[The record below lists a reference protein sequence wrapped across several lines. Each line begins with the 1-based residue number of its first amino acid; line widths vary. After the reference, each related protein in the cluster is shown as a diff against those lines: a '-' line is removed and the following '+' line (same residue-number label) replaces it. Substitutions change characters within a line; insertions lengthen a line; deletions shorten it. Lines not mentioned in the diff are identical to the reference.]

1 MAKIQIFR
9 IRLRLRFRINT
20 HNKRDPFERWVFG
33 STLGVALNTKSERMA
48 GEKRLIRTRN
58 IGFMAHID
66 AGKTTVTERVLF
78 YTKKI
83 HRMGEVHDG
92 TAVMDWMPQ
101 EQERGITIT
110 SAVTTVEWKGR
121 TTHIIDTPGH
131 VDFTIEVER
140 SLRVLDGV
148 IAIFSAVEGVEP
160 QSETV
165 WHQADKYGV
174 PKLAFI
180 NKMDRVG
187 ADFFATVRMMIG
199 RLGTNP
205 LVVQVP
211 MGREDQFIGVIDLI
225 RMKGIVWDEHSLG
238 VEYKEISIPPELGDE
253 VTLHRSKLIESLAEL
268 DDHLTEKYLNGEEIS
283 ESEMKGVL
291 RKATISL
298 KAVPVLCGAA
308 LRNQGIQPLIDAI
321 VDYLP
326 SPLDVPPVEGTNPI
340 TGEKVIRM
348 AKDEELFTALAFKI
362 MMDEGRKLVYIRIY
376 SGVLKVGTEV
386 YNPRLKK
393 GEKISRIFQMHAH
406 QRNRVE
412 EAKTGEI
419 VAVMGLKETT
429 TGDTLCDRGH
439 PILLEPID
447 FYRPV
452 MSVAVEPKTNQDQE
466 RLTESLEKLS
476 EEDPT
481 FHVRFDED
489 TGQTIISGMGE
500 LHLDVLVNR
509 LLAEYHVG
517 VNVGRPQVMY
527 RETVEKEV
535 EASARFMKEM
545 EEVKHFAEVFL
556 RISPNGRGKGIEFH
570 SEIQERALP
579 PGGLLSVEEGV
590 REASTGGVI
599 MGYPLTDLRV
609 TLIKANVDP
618 DHPSL
623 LALKIATSNALR
635 EGCRKAQPVLLEP
648 MMEVN
653 IIVPEEFMGEVVGD
667 LKARKSSVE
676 AITPKGKVTL
686 IKAIS
691 PLTRMFGYSTDLR
704 SLTQG
709 RGTFTMQFSR
719 YDKAIS

>member
-1 MAKIQIFR
+1 
-9 IRLRLRFRINT
+9 
-20 HNKRDPFERWVFG
+20 
-33 STLGVALNTKSERMA
+33 MA
-48 GEKRLIRTRN
+48 GEKRLARTRN

-83 HRMGEVHDG
+83 HRMGEVDDG
-92 TAVMDWMPQ
+92 TAVMDWMVQ

-110 SAVTTVEWKGR
+110 SAVTTAEWKGKII
-121 TTHIIDTPGH
+121 HIIDTPGH

-140 SLRVLDGV
+140 SLRVLDGA

-165 WHQADKYGV
+165 WHQADKYRV

-180 NKMDRVG
+180 NKMDRLG
-187 ADFFATVRMMIG
+187 ANFFETVNMMVN
-199 RLGTNP
+199 RLGAHP
-205 LVVQVP
+205 LVIQIP
-211 MGREDQFIGVIDLI
+211 IGMEDRFIGVVDLI
-225 RMKGIVWDEHSLG
+225 RLKGIVWDEYSLG
-238 VEYKEISIPPELGDE
+238 IDFRETDIPKHMEEE
-253 VTLHRSKLIESLAEL
+253 VALHRSRLIESLAEL

-283 ESEMKGVL
+283 EKEMKEVL
-291 RKATISL
+291 RKATVSM

-326 SPLDVPPVEGTNPI
+326 SPLDVPPAEGTHPV
-340 TGEKVIRM
+340 TGES
-348 AKDEELFTALAFKI
+348 EERTPKEEAAFSALAFKVL
-362 MMDEGRKLVYIRIY
+362 MDEGRKLVYIRIY
-376 SGVLKVGTEV
+376 SGTLNVGGEV

-393 GEKISRIFQMHAH
+393 NEKISRIFQMHAN
-406 QRNRVE
+406 QRTRVE

-447 FYRPV
+447 FYKPV
-452 MSVAVEPKTNQDQE
+452 MSVAVEPKTGRDQE
-466 RLTESLEKLS
+466 KLAQSLEKLS
-476 EEDPT
+476 DEDPT
-481 FHVRFDED
+481 FQVKLDED

-509 LLAEYHVG
+509 LLTEYHLE
-517 VNVGRPQVMY
+517 VNVGRPQVVY
-527 RETVEKEV
+527 RETVEKEA
-535 EASARFMKEM
+535 EASFKFDREM
-545 EEVKHFAEVFL
+545 EEAKLFGEIFL
-556 RISPNGRGKGIEFH
+556 KVSPNGRGRGIEFH
-570 SEIQERALP
+570 SEVSESALP
-579 PGGLLSVEEGV
+579 AECLVAIEEGV
-590 REASTGGVI
+590 REGSTVGVI

-609 TLIKANVDP
+609 TLLKANADP
-618 DHPSL
+618 NHPSA
-623 LALKIATSNALR
+623 LALKIASSNALR
-635 EGCRKAQPVLLEP
+635 EACRRAQPVLMEP

-667 LKARKSSVE
+667 LKARRSSVE
-676 AITPKGKVTL
+676 AISPKGKITL
-686 IKAIS
+686 IKALS

-709 RGTFTMQFSR
+709 RGTFSMQFSR
-719 YDKAIS
+719 YDKMIG

>member
-1 MAKIQIFR
+1 
-9 IRLRLRFRINT
+9 
-20 HNKRDPFERWVFG
+20 
-33 STLGVALNTKSERMA
+33 MA

-110 SAVTTVEWKGR
+110 SAVTAVEWKG
-121 TTHIIDTPGH
+121 TMIHIIDTPGH

-180 NKMDRVG
+180 NKMDRIG
-187 ADFFATVRMMIG
+187 ADFHGAVKMMVD
-199 RLGTNP
+199 RLSANP
-205 LVVQVP
+205 LILQIP
-211 MGREDQFIGVIDLI
+211 IGMEDRFIGVIDLI
-225 RMKGIVWDEHSLG
+225 KMRAIVWDELSLG
-238 VEYKEISIPPELGDE
+238 IDYREVAIPNEYLEGANLYRSRLLESI
-253 VTLHRSKLIESLAEL
+253 AEL
-268 DDHLTEKYLNGEEIS
+268 DDPLMEKYINGEEIS
-283 ESEMKGVL
+283 ESEMKQVV
-291 RKATISL
+291 RRATIGM
-298 KAVPVLCGAA
+298 KAVPVFCGAA

-321 VDYLP
+321 VAYLP
-326 SPLDVPPVEGTNPI
+326 SPLDVPPIKGTNPV
-340 TGEKVIRM
+340 TGKLEEPKTD
-348 AKDEELFTALAFKI
+348 DESSLAALAFKVQ
-362 MMDEGRKLVYIRIY
+362 MDEGRKLVYVRIY
-376 SGVLKVGTEV
+376 AGVLRVGMEV
-386 YNPRLKK
+386 YNPRLKR

-406 QRNRVE
+406 QRNRIE

-429 TGDTLCDRGH
+429 TGDTLCDRSR

-447 FYRPV
+447 FYKPV
-452 MSVAVEPKTNQDQE
+452 MSVAVEPRTNQDQE
-466 RLTESLEKLS
+466 KLTESLEKLS

-489 TGQTIISGMGE
+489 TGQTVISGMGE
-500 LHLDVLVNR
+500 LHLDVLVSR
-509 LLAEYHVG
+509 LRTEYHLE
-517 VNVGRPQVMY
+517 VNVGRPQVVY
-527 RETVEKEV
+527 RETVEKEA
-535 EASARFMKEM
+535 EASAKFMKEM
-545 EEVKHFAEVFL
+545 DEIRHYAEVFL
-556 RISPNGRGKGIEFH
+556 RLSPNGRGKGIKFH
-570 SEIQERALP
+570 SEAQDGTLSAE
-579 PGGLLSVEEGV
+579 GLLSVEEGV
-590 REASTGGVI
+590 REASTVGVI

-609 TLIKANVDP
+609 TLLKALTDP
-618 DHPSL
+618 NQPSL
-623 LALKIATSNALR
+623 LALKIASANALR
-635 EGCRKAQPVLLEP
+635 EGCRKAQPILMEP

-676 AITPKGKVTL
+676 AITPKGRVTL
-686 IKAIS
+686 IRAIA
-691 PLTRMFGYSTDLR
+691 PLTRMFGYSTELR

-709 RGTFTMQFSR
+709 RGTFAMQFSR
-719 YDKAIS
+719 YDKAVS

>member
-1 MAKIQIFR
+1 
-9 IRLRLRFRINT
+9 
-20 HNKRDPFERWVFG
+20 
-33 STLGVALNTKSERMA
+33 MA
-48 GEKRLIRTRN
+48 GEKRLIRTRD

-83 HRMGEVHDG
+83 HRMGEVHEG
-92 TAVMDWMPQ
+92 TAVMDWMQQ

-110 SAVTTVEWKGR
+110 SAVTTAEWKGSII
-121 TTHIIDTPGH
+121 HIIDTPGH

-148 IAIFSAVEGVEP
+148 IAIFSGVEGVEP

-174 PKLAFI
+174 PKLAFV
-180 NKMDRVG
+180 NKMDRIG
-187 ADFFATVRMMIG
+187 ADFFGTVKMMVE
-199 RLGTNP
+199 RLGAHP
-205 LVVQVP
+205 LILQIP
-211 MGREDQFIGVIDLI
+211 MDVEDRFIGVVDLI
-225 RMKGIVWDEHSLG
+225 RLKGIVWDEHSLG
-238 VEYKEISIPPELGDE
+238 AEFKEVSIPKKLQEEAL
-253 VTLHRSKLIESLAEL
+253 LHRSKLIESVAEL
-268 DDHLTEKYLNGEEIS
+268 DDRLMEKYLNGEEIS
-283 ESEMKGVL
+283 ESEMKSTL
-291 RKATISL
+291 RKATISMS
-298 KAVPVLCGAA
+298 AVPVLCGAA

-326 SPLDVPPVEGTNPI
+326 SPLDVPPVEGTNPV
-340 TGEKVIRM
+340 TGETVRRV
-348 AKDEELFTALAFKI
+348 AKDEEHFTALAFKVLI
-362 MMDEGRKLVYIRIY
+362 DEGRKMVYIRIY
-376 SGVLKVGTEV
+376 SGVLKVGMEV

-406 QRNRVE
+406 QRTRVE

-429 TGDTLCDRGH
+429 TGDTLCDRAH

-447 FYRPV
+447 FYKPV
-452 MSVAVEPKTNQDQE
+452 MSVAVEPKTNRDQE
-466 RLTESLEKLS
+466 KLVESLEKLS

-481 FHVRFDED
+481 FHVKLDED

-509 LLAEYHVG
+509 LSTEYNLS
-517 VNVGRPQVMY
+517 VNVGRPQVVY

-535 EASARFMKEM
+535 EASAKFLKEM
-545 EEVKHFAEVFL
+545 EDVRHFAEVFL
-556 RISPNGRGKGIEFH
+556 RLSPNGRGKGIEFQ
-570 SEIQERALP
+570 SEIPQGTLSQETF
-579 PGGLLSVEEGV
+579 LSVEEGI
-590 REASTGGVI
+590 REGSNGGVI

-609 TLIKANVDP
+609 TLLKANIDP
-618 DHPSL
+618 DRPSP
-623 LALKIATSNALR
+623 LALKIASSNALR
-635 EGCRKAQPVLLEP
+635 EGCRKAQPILLEP

-667 LKARKSSVE
+667 LKARKGLVE
-676 AITPKGKVTL
+676 AITTKGKVAL
-686 IKAIS
+686 IKAIT

-709 RGTFTMQFSR
+709 RGTFSMQFAR
-719 YDKAIS
+719 YDKAVS

>member
-1 MAKIQIFR
+1 
-9 IRLRLRFRINT
+9 
-20 HNKRDPFERWVFG
+20 
-33 STLGVALNTKSERMA
+33 MA

-92 TAVMDWMPQ
+92 TTVMDWMQQ

-110 SAVTTVEWKGR
+110 SAVTTAEWKGS
-121 TTHIIDTPGH
+121 TIHIIDTPGH

-174 PKLAFI
+174 PKLAFV
-180 NKMDRVG
+180 NKMDRIG
-187 ADFFATVRMMIG
+187 ADFFGTVKMIVE
-199 RLGTNP
+199 RLGANP
-205 LVVQVP
+205 LIIQIPIGV
-211 MGREDQFIGVIDLI
+211 EDQFIGAIDLI
-225 RMKGIVWDEHSLG
+225 RLKGIVWDEHSLG
-238 VEYKEISIPPELGDE
+238 VDFKEISIPKELKE
-253 VTLHRSKLIESLAEL
+253 EALHYRSKLIESVAEL
-268 DDHLTEKYLNGEEIS
+268 DDRLMEKYINGEKIS
-283 ESEMKGVL
+283 EVEMKAAL
-291 RKATISL
+291 RKGTISM

-326 SPLDVPPVEGTNPI
+326 SPLDVPPVEGTNPV
-340 TGEKVIRM
+340 TGEGARRR
-348 AKDEELFTALAFKI
+348 AEDEEPFAALAFKV
-362 MMDEGRKLVYIRIY
+362 MMDQGRKLVYIRIY
-376 SGVLKVGTEV
+376 SGVLKVGREV

-393 GEKISRIFQMHAH
+393 GEKISRIFQMHAN
-406 QRNRVE
+406 QRTRVE

-419 VAVMGLKETT
+419 VAVMGLKDTT
-429 TGDTLCDRGH
+429 TGDTLCDPLH
-439 PILLEPID
+439 PIILEPID
-447 FYRPV
+447 FYKPV
-452 MSVAVEPKTNQDQE
+452 MSVAVEPRTNRDQE
-466 RLTESLEKLS
+466 KLTESLEKLS

-481 FHVRFDED
+481 FLVKFDED

-509 LLAEYHVG
+509 LLSEYHLE
-517 VNVGRPQVMY
+517 VNVGRPQVVY
-527 RETVEKEV
+527 RETVEKEA
-535 EASARFMKEM
+535 EASAKFLKEM

-556 RISPNGRGKGIEFH
+556 RISPNGRGKGIEFY
-570 SEIQERALP
+570 SEAPKGTLP
-579 PGGLLSVEEGV
+579 PEGLLSIEEGI
-590 REASTGGVI
+590 REASTVGVV

-609 TLIKANVDP
+609 TLLKANVDP
-618 DHPSL
+618 HHPSL
-623 LALKIATSNALR
+623 LALKVASSNALR

-648 MMEVN
+648 MMEVD
-653 IIVPEEFMGEVVGD
+653 IITPEEFMGEVVGD

-686 IKAIS
+686 IRAIS

-709 RGTFTMQFSR
+709 RGTFTMQFSH
-719 YDKAIS
+719 YDKVIS

>member
-1 MAKIQIFR
+1 M
-9 IRLRLRFRINT
+9 T
-20 HNKRDPFERWVFG
+20 
-33 STLGVALNTKSERMA
+33 
-48 GEKRLIRTRN
+48 GEKRLVRIRN

-110 SAVTTVEWKGR
+110 SAVTTVEWKGH
-121 TTHIIDTPGH
+121 TIHIIDTPGH

-174 PKLAFI
+174 PKMAFI
-180 NKMDRVG
+180 NKMDRIG
-187 ADFFATVRMMIG
+187 ADFHGTVKMMVD
-199 RLGTNP
+199 RLSANP
-205 LVVQVP
+205 LLLQIP
-211 MGREDQFIGVIDLI
+211 MGMEDRFIGAIDLI
-225 RMKGIVWDEHSLG
+225 KMKGIVWDEHSLG
-238 VEYKEISIPPELGDE
+238 VDFKEVSIPKEYTE
-253 VTLHRSKLIESLAEL
+253 EAFFYRSKLLESVAEL

-283 ESEMKGVL
+283 ASEMKEVI
-291 RKATISL
+291 RKATIGMRV
-298 KAVPVLCGAA
+298 VPILCGAA
-308 LRNQGIQPLIDAI
+308 LRNQGIQPLMDAVID
-321 VDYLP
+321 YFP
-326 SPLDVPPVEGTNPI
+326 SPLDVPPIKGTNPI
-340 TGEKVIRM
+340 TGKVEERRPN
-348 AKDEELFTALAFKI
+348 DEAPLTALAFKVQ
-362 MMDEGRKLVYIRIY
+362 MDEGRKLVYVRIY
-376 SGVLKVGTEV
+376 AGVLRVGIEA
-386 YNPRLKK
+386 YNPRIKK

-406 QRNRVE
+406 QRSRAE

-429 TGDTLCDRGH
+429 TGDTLCDRAH

-447 FYRPV
+447 FYKPV
-452 MSVAVEPKTNQDQE
+452 MSVAVEPKTNRDQE
-466 RLTESLEKLS
+466 KLTECLEKLS

-481 FHVRFDED
+481 FQVKFDED

-500 LHLDVLVNR
+500 LHLDVLVSR
-509 LLAEYHVG
+509 LLTEYHLE
-517 VNVGRPQVMY
+517 VNVGRPQVVY
-527 RETVEKEV
+527 RETVEREA
-535 EASARFMKEM
+535 EASAKFMKEIDEM
-545 EEVKHFAEVFL
+545 KHYAEVFL
-556 RISPNGRGKGIEFH
+556 RVSPNGRGKGIDFH
-570 SEIQERALP
+570 PEIPEGTLP
-579 PGGLLSVEEGV
+579 PEGLLSVEEGV
-590 REASTGGVI
+590 REASTVGVI

-609 TLIKANVDP
+609 TLLKAHTDP
-618 DHPSL
+618 EHPSL
-623 LALKIATSNALR
+623 LALKIASANAVR
-635 EGCRKAQPVLLEP
+635 ESCRKAQPILMEP

-676 AITPKGKVTL
+676 AITPKGRVTL
-686 IKAIS
+686 IRAIA
-691 PLTRMFGYSTDLR
+691 PLTRMFGYSTEVR

-719 YDKAIS
+719 YDKAVGQ

>member
-1 MAKIQIFR
+1 M
-9 IRLRLRFRINT
+9 
-20 HNKRDPFERWVFG
+20 V
-33 STLGVALNTKSERMA
+33 

-78 YTKKI
+78 YTRKI
-83 HRMGEVHDG
+83 HRMGEVDEG

-110 SAVTTVEWKGR
+110 SAVTTAQWKGY
-121 TTHIIDTPGH
+121 TIHIIDTPGH

-140 SLRVLDGV
+140 SLRVLDGA

-174 PKLAFI
+174 PKIAFV
-180 NKMDRVG
+180 NKMDRIG
-187 ADFFATVRMMIG
+187 ADYFGAAQMMVE
-199 RLGTNP
+199 RLGANP
-205 LVVQVP
+205 ILVQVP
-211 MGREDQFIGVIDLI
+211 IGAEDRFIGVIDLL

-238 VEYKEISIPPELGDE
+238 TDFREISIPEGQRE
-253 VTLHRSKLIESLAEL
+253 EAEQYRTRLIEALAEL
-268 DDHLTEKYLNGEEIS
+268 DDGIMEKYINGEMIL
-283 ESEMKGVL
+283 ESELKGAL
-291 RKATISL
+291 RKATL
-298 KAVPVLCGAA
+298 AMKAVPVLCGAA

-326 SPLDVPPVEGTNPI
+326 SPLDVPLVEGTRPD
-340 TGEKVIRM
+340 TGEVEKRLPG
-348 AKDEELFTALAFKI
+348 DEQPLTALAFKI
-362 MMDEGRKLVYIRIY
+362 MMDQGRKLVYIRIY
-376 SGVLKVGTEV
+376 SGTLQVGMEV
-386 YNPRLKK
+386 YNPRLQRK
-393 GEKISRIFQMHAH
+393 EKISRIFQMHAN
-406 QRNRVE
+406 QRDRVE

-429 TGDTLCDRGH
+429 TGDTLCDPAH

-447 FYRPV
+447 FYKPV
-452 MSVAVEPKTNQDQE
+452 MSVAVEPKTNQDQDK
-466 RLTESLEKLS
+466 LSDSLEKLS

-481 FHVRFDED
+481 FQVRYDED

-509 LLAEYHVG
+509 LRTEYHLE
-517 VNVGRPQVMY
+517 VNVGRPQVVY

-535 EASARFMKEM
+535 ESSARFLKEM
-545 EEVKHFAEVFL
+545 DETKHFAEVSL
-556 RISPNGRGKGIEFH
+556 RIAPNGRGRGIEFATELEPEVL
-570 SEIQERALP
+570 SPEALA
-579 PGGLLSVEEGV
+579 SVEQGIREGSQV
-590 REASTGGVI
+590 GVI

-609 TLIKANVDP
+609 TLIKAQIDP

-623 LALKIATSNALR
+623 LALKIASSNAFR
-635 EGCRKAQPVLLEP
+635 DGCRKANPVLLEP

-676 AITPKGKVTL
+676 AITPKGRITM

-691 PLTRMFGYSTDLR
+691 PLTRMFGYSTQLR

-709 RGTFTMQFSR
+709 RGTFSMQFSH
-719 YDKAIS
+719 YDKVQG

>member
-1 MAKIQIFR
+1 
-9 IRLRLRFRINT
+9 
-20 HNKRDPFERWVFG
+20 
-33 STLGVALNTKSERMA
+33 MA

-92 TAVMDWMPQ
+92 TTVMDWMQQ

-110 SAVTTVEWKGR
+110 SAVTAVEWKGS
-121 TTHIIDTPGH
+121 TIHIIDTPGH

-174 PKLAFI
+174 PKLAFV
-180 NKMDRVG
+180 NKMDRIG
-187 ADFFATVRMMIG
+187 ADFFGTVKMIVE
-199 RLGTNP
+199 RLGANP
-205 LVVQVP
+205 LIIQIPIGV
-211 MGREDQFIGVIDLI
+211 EDQFIGVIDLI
-225 RMKGIVWDEHSLG
+225 RLKGIVWDEHSLG
-238 VEYKEISIPPELGDE
+238 VDFKEIFIPKELKE
-253 VTLHRSKLIESLAEL
+253 EALHYRSKLIESIAEV
-268 DDHLTEKYLNGEEIS
+268 DDHLMEKYLNGEEIS
-283 ESEMKGVL
+283 GSEMKAAL
-291 RKATISL
+291 RKGTISM

-326 SPLDVPPVEGTNPI
+326 SPLDVPPVEGTNPV
-340 TGEKVIRM
+340 TGERARRM
-348 AKDEELFTALAFKI
+348 TEDEEPFAALAFKVV
-362 MMDEGRKLVYIRIY
+362 MDQGRKLVYVRIY
-376 SGVLKVGTEV
+376 SGVFKVGKEV

-393 GEKISRIFQMHAH
+393 GEKISRIFQMHAN
-406 QRNRVE
+406 QRTRVE

-419 VAVMGLKETT
+419 VAVMGLKDTT
-429 TGDTLCDRGH
+429 TGDTLCDPIH
-439 PILLEPID
+439 PIILEPID
-447 FYRPV
+447 FYKPV
-452 MSVAVEPKTNQDQE
+452 ISVAVEPRTNRDQE
-466 RLTESLEKLS
+466 KLTESLEKLS

-481 FHVRFDED
+481 FHVKFDED

-509 LLAEYHVG
+509 LLSEYHLE
-517 VNVGRPQVMY
+517 VNVGRPQVVY
-527 RETVEKEV
+527 RETVEKEAK
-535 EASARFMKEM
+535 ASAKFLKEM

-556 RISPNGRGKGIEFH
+556 HISPNGRGKGIEFD
-570 SEIQERALP
+570 SEAPEGILP
-579 PGGLLSVEEGV
+579 AEGLLSIEEGI
-590 REASTGGVI
+590 REASTVGVV

-609 TLIKANVDP
+609 ILLKANVDP
-618 DHPSL
+618 NHPSP
-623 LALKIATSNALR
+623 LALKIASSNALR

-653 IIVPEEFMGEVVGD
+653 IITPEEFMGEVVGD

-676 AITPKGKVTL
+676 AIAPKGKVTL
-686 IKAIS
+686 IRAIS

-709 RGTFTMQFSR
+709 RGTFSMQFSH

>member
-1 MAKIQIFR
+1 
-9 IRLRLRFRINT
+9 
-20 HNKRDPFERWVFG
+20 
-33 STLGVALNTKSERMA
+33 MA
-48 GEKRLIRTRN
+48 GEKRLMRTRN

-92 TAVMDWMPQ
+92 TTVMDWMPQ

-110 SAVTTVEWKGR
+110 SAVTTVEYKGSII
-121 TTHIIDTPGH
+121 HIIDTPGH

-140 SLRVLDGV
+140 SLRVLDGA
-148 IAIFSAVEGVEP
+148 IGIFSAVEGVEP

-174 PKLAFI
+174 PKLAFV
-180 NKMDRVG
+180 NKMDRIG
-187 ADFFATVRMMIG
+187 AYFFGAVKMIVE
-199 RLGTNP
+199 RLGANP
-205 LVVQVP
+205 LMIQIP
-211 MGREDQFIGVIDLI
+211 MGVEDRFIGVIDLI
-225 RMKGIVWDEHSLG
+225 RLKGIVWDEHSLG
-238 VEYKEISIPPELGDE
+238 ADFKEISIPKEWQEEASLY
-253 VTLHRSKLIESLAEL
+253 RARLIESLAEL
-268 DDHLTEKYLNGEEIS
+268 DDHLMEKYLNGEEIS
-283 ESEMKGVL
+283 ESEMKTAL
-291 RKATISL
+291 RKGTISM

-326 SPLDVPPVEGTNPI
+326 SPLDVPPVEGMDPG
-340 TGEKVIRM
+340 TGDKARRM
-348 AKDEELFTALAFKI
+348 AKEEEPLAVLAFKV
-362 MMDEGRKLVYIRIY
+362 MMDEGRKLVYLRIY
-376 SGVLKVGTEV
+376 SGVLKVGMEV

-447 FYRPV
+447 FYKPV
-452 MSVAVEPKTNQDQE
+452 ISVAVEAKTNRDQE
-466 RLTESLEKLS
+466 KLLESLYKLS

-481 FHVRFDED
+481 FHVKLDED

-509 LLAEYHVG
+509 LLSEYHLA
-517 VNVGRPQVMY
+517 VNVGKPQVVY
-527 RETVEKEV
+527 RETVEKEM
-535 EASARFMKEM
+535 EASAKFLREM
-545 EEVKHFAEVFL
+545 DEIKHFAEVFL

-570 SEIQERALP
+570 SEAPEGTLP
-579 PGGLLSVEEGV
+579 PEGLLSVEEGI
-590 REASTGGVI
+590 RDASTVGVI
-599 MGYPLTDLRV
+599 MGYPLTDLRI
-609 TLIKANVDP
+609 TLLKANVDP
-618 DHPSL
+618 NHPSP
-623 LALKIATSNALR
+623 LALKIASANALR

-653 IIVPEEFMGEVVGD
+653 IITPEEFMGEVVGD

-676 AITPKGKVTL
+676 AITSKGKVTL
-686 IKAIS
+686 IRAIS
-691 PLTRMFGYSTDLR
+691 PLTRLFGYSTDLR

-709 RGTFTMQFSR
+709 RGTFSMQFSH
-719 YDKAIS
+719 YDKMIS

>member
-1 MAKIQIFR
+1 
-9 IRLRLRFRINT
+9 
-20 HNKRDPFERWVFG
+20 
-33 STLGVALNTKSERMA
+33 MA
-48 GEKRLIRTRN
+48 GEKRLARTRN

-78 YTKKI
+78 YTKKTY
-83 HRMGEVHDG
+83 RLGEVDDG
-92 TAVMDWMPQ
+92 TATMDWMQQ

-110 SAVTTVEWKGR
+110 SAVTAVEWKGSIL
-121 TTHIIDTPGH
+121 HIIDTPGH

-140 SLRVLDGV
+140 SLRVLDGT

-165 WHQADKYGV
+165 WHQADKYRV
-174 PKLAFI
+174 PKLAFV
-180 NKMDRVG
+180 NKMDRIG
-187 ADFFATVRMMIG
+187 SDFFGTVKMMVE

-205 LVVQVP
+205 LITQIPIGV
-211 MGREDQFIGVIDLI
+211 EDRFIGVIDLI
-225 RMKGIVWDEHSLG
+225 RSKGIVWDEHSLG
-238 VEYKEISIPPELGDE
+238 MEFKEVSIPKEMEQEASLY
-253 VTLHRSKLIESLAEL
+253 RSKLVESIAEL
-268 DDHLTEKYLNGEEIS
+268 DEYLMEKYLNGEEIS
-283 ESEMKGVL
+283 EPEIKVAL
-291 RKATISL
+291 RKTTLSM

-321 VDYLP
+321 IDYLP
-326 SPLDVPPVEGTNPI
+326 SPLDVPAVEGTHPV
-340 TGEKVIRM
+340 TGEREVRM
-348 AKDEELFTALAFKI
+348 AKDEESFTALAFKV
-362 MMDEGRKLVYIRIY
+362 MMDEGRKLVYLRIY
-376 SGVLKVGTEV
+376 SGVLKVGVEA

-406 QRNRVE
+406 QRTRVE

-429 TGDTLCDRGH
+429 TGDSLCDRGR
-439 PILLEPID
+439 PMFLEPID
-447 FYRPV
+447 FYKPV
-452 MSVAVEPKTNQDQE
+452 MSVAVEPRTSRDQE
-466 RLTESLEKLS
+466 KLTESLEKLS

-481 FHVRFDED
+481 FHVHLDED

-509 LLAEYHVG
+509 LLTEYHLK
-517 VNVGRPQVMY
+517 VNVGRPQVVY
-527 RETVEKEV
+527 RETIEKEV
-535 EASARFMKEM
+535 EASAKFMKEM

-556 RISPNGRGKGIEFH
+556 RISPHGRGKGIEFH
-570 SEIQERALP
+570 SELP
-579 PGGLLSVEEGV
+579 EGTLAAEGLLSVEEGV
-590 REASTGGVI
+590 KESSTVGVVL
-599 MGYPLTDLRV
+599 GYPMTDLRV
-609 TLIKANVDP
+609 TLLKVNIDK
-618 DHPSL
+618 DHPSM
-623 LALKIATSNALR
+623 LALKIASSNALR
-635 EGCRKAQPVLLEP
+635 EGCRKAQPVLMEP

-676 AITPKGKVTL
+676 AITPKGRVTM

-709 RGTFTMQFSR
+709 RGTFSMQFSH
-719 YDKAIS
+719 YDKKI

>member
-1 MAKIQIFR
+1 
-9 IRLRLRFRINT
+9 
-20 HNKRDPFERWVFG
+20 
-33 STLGVALNTKSERMA
+33 MA

-92 TAVMDWMPQ
+92 TTVMDWMQQ

-110 SAVTTVEWKGR
+110 SAVTTAEWKGS
-121 TTHIIDTPGH
+121 TIHIIDTPGH

-174 PKLAFI
+174 PKLAFV
-180 NKMDRVG
+180 NKMDRIG
-187 ADFFATVRMMIG
+187 ADFFGTVKMIVE
-199 RLGTNP
+199 RLGANP
-205 LVVQVP
+205 LIIQIPIGV
-211 MGREDQFIGVIDLI
+211 EDQFIGAIDLI
-225 RMKGIVWDEHSLG
+225 RLKGIVWDEHSLG
-238 VEYKEISIPPELGDE
+238 VDFKEISIPKELKE
-253 VTLHRSKLIESLAEL
+253 EALHYRSKLIESVAEL
-268 DDHLTEKYLNGEEIS
+268 DDRLMEKYINGEKIS
-283 ESEMKGVL
+283 EVEMKAAL
-291 RKATISL
+291 RKGTISM

-326 SPLDVPPVEGTNPI
+326 SPLDVPPVEGTNPV
-340 TGEKVIRM
+340 TGEGARRR
-348 AKDEELFTALAFKI
+348 AEDEEPFAALAFKV
-362 MMDEGRKLVYIRIY
+362 MMDQGRKLVYIRIY
-376 SGVLKVGTEV
+376 SGVLKVGREV

-393 GEKISRIFQMHAH
+393 GEKISRIFQMHAN
-406 QRNRVE
+406 QRTRVE

-419 VAVMGLKETT
+419 VAVMGLKDTT
-429 TGDTLCDRGH
+429 TGDTLCDPLH
-439 PILLEPID
+439 PIILEPID
-447 FYRPV
+447 FYKPV
-452 MSVAVEPKTNQDQE
+452 MSVAVEPRTNRDQE
-466 RLTESLEKLS
+466 KLTESLEKLS

-481 FHVRFDED
+481 FLVKFDED

-509 LLAEYHVG
+509 LLSEYHLE
-517 VNVGRPQVMY
+517 VNVGRPQVVY
-527 RETVEKEV
+527 RETVEKEA
-535 EASARFMKEM
+535 EASAKFLKEM

-556 RISPNGRGKGIEFH
+556 RISPNGRGKGIEFY
-570 SEIQERALP
+570 SEAPKGTLP
-579 PGGLLSVEEGV
+579 PGGLLSIEEGI
-590 REASTGGVI
+590 REASTVGVV

-609 TLIKANVDP
+609 TLLKANVDP
-618 DHPSL
+618 NHPSL
-623 LALKIATSNALR
+623 LALKIASSNALR

-648 MMEVN
+648 MMEVD
-653 IIVPEEFMGEVVGD
+653 IITPEEFMGEVVGD

-686 IKAIS
+686 IRAIS

-709 RGTFTMQFSR
+709 RGTFTMQFSH
-719 YDKAIS
+719 YDKAVS

>member
-1 MAKIQIFR
+1 
-9 IRLRLRFRINT
+9 
-20 HNKRDPFERWVFG
+20 
-33 STLGVALNTKSERMA
+33 MA

-78 YTKKI
+78 YSKKI
-83 HRMGEVHDG
+83 HRMGEVHEG
-92 TAVMDWMPQ
+92 TAVMDWMQQ

-110 SAVTTVEWKGR
+110 SAVTTVQWKGSII
-121 TTHIIDTPGH
+121 HIIDTPGH

-174 PKLAFI
+174 PKLAFV
-180 NKMDRVG
+180 NKMDRIG
-187 ADFFATVRMMIG
+187 ADFFGTVKMMVE
-199 RLGTNP
+199 RLGAHP
-205 LVVQVP
+205 LILQIP
-211 MGREDQFIGVIDLI
+211 MGMEDRFIGVVDLI
-225 RMKGIVWDEHSLG
+225 RFKGIIWDEHSLG
-238 VEYKEISIPPELGDE
+238 AEFKEVSIPKQLQEEAL
-253 VTLHRSKLIESLAEL
+253 LHRSKLIESVAEL
-268 DDHLTEKYLNGEEIS
+268 DDRLMEKYLNGEEIS
-283 ESEMKGVL
+283 ESEMKLTL
-291 RKATISL
+291 RKATISMR
-298 KAVPVLCGAA
+298 AVPVLCGAA
-308 LRNQGIQPLIDAI
+308 LRNQGIQLLIDAI

-326 SPLDVPPVEGTNPI
+326 SPLDVPPVEGINPV
-340 TGEKVIRM
+340 TGETVRRV
-348 AKDEELFTALAFKI
+348 AKDEEHFTALAFKV
-362 MMDEGRKLVYIRIY
+362 MMDEGRKMVYIRIY
-376 SGVLKVGTEV
+376 SGVLKVGMEV

-393 GEKISRIFQMHAH
+393 GERISRIFQMHAH
-406 QRNRVE
+406 QRTRVE

-429 TGDTLCDRGH
+429 TGDTLCDRTH

-447 FYRPV
+447 FYKPV
-452 MSVAVEPKTNQDQE
+452 MSVAVEPKTNRDQE
-466 RLTESLEKLS
+466 KLVESLEKLS

-481 FHVRFDED
+481 FHVKLDED

-509 LLAEYHVG
+509 LSTEYNLS
-517 VNVGRPQVMY
+517 VNVGRPQVVY

-535 EASARFMKEM
+535 EASAKFLKEM
-545 EEVKHFAEVFL
+545 EDVRHFAEVFL
-556 RISPNGRGKGIEFH
+556 RISPNGRGKGIEFQ
-570 SEIQERALP
+570 SEIPQGILSQETF
-579 PGGLLSVEEGV
+579 LSVEEGI
-590 REASTGGVI
+590 REGSNGGVI

-609 TLIKANVDP
+609 TLLKANIDP
-618 DHPSL
+618 DRPSS
-623 LALKIATSNALR
+623 LALKIASSNALR
-635 EGCRKAQPVLLEP
+635 EGCRKAQPILLEP

-667 LKARKSSVE
+667 LKARKGLVE
-676 AITPKGKVTL
+676 AVTPKRRVAL
-686 IKAIS
+686 IKAIT

-709 RGTFTMQFSR
+709 RGTFLMQFSR

>member
-1 MAKIQIFR
+1 
-9 IRLRLRFRINT
+9 
-20 HNKRDPFERWVFG
+20 
-33 STLGVALNTKSERMA
+33 MA

-83 HRMGEVHDG
+83 HRMGEVHEG
-92 TAVMDWMPQ
+92 TAVMDWMQQ

-110 SAVTTVEWKGR
+110 SAVTTAEWKGSII
-121 TTHIIDTPGH
+121 HIIDTPGH

-148 IAIFSAVEGVEP
+148 IAIFSGVEGVEP

-174 PKLAFI
+174 PKLAFV
-180 NKMDRVG
+180 NKMDRIG
-187 ADFFATVRMMIG
+187 ADFFATVKMMVE
-199 RLGTNP
+199 RLGAHP
-205 LVVQVP
+205 LILQIP
-211 MGREDQFIGVIDLI
+211 MGMEDRFIGVVDLI
-225 RMKGIVWDEHSLG
+225 RFKGIIWDEHSLG
-238 VEYKEISIPPELGDE
+238 AEFKEVSIPNKLQEEAL
-253 VTLHRSKLIESLAEL
+253 LHRSKLIESVAEL
-268 DDHLTEKYLNGEEIS
+268 DDRLMEKYLNGEEIS
-283 ESEMKGVL
+283 ESEMKSTL
-291 RKATISL
+291 RKATISMR
-298 KAVPVLCGAA
+298 AVPVLCGAA
-308 LRNQGIQPLIDAI
+308 LRNQGIQLLIDAI

-326 SPLDVPPVEGTNPI
+326 SPLDVPPVEGINPV
-340 TGEKVIRM
+340 TGETVRRV
-348 AKDEELFTALAFKI
+348 AKDEEHFTALAFKVMI
-362 MMDEGRKLVYIRIY
+362 DEGRKMVYIRIY
-376 SGVLKVGTEV
+376 SGVLKVGMEV

-406 QRNRVE
+406 QRTRVE
-412 EAKTGEI
+412 EARTGEI

-447 FYRPV
+447 FYKPV
-452 MSVAVEPKTNQDQE
+452 MSVAVEPKTNRDQE
-466 RLTESLEKLS
+466 KLVESLEKLS

-481 FHVRFDED
+481 FHVKLDED

-509 LLAEYHVG
+509 LSTEYNLS
-517 VNVGRPQVMY
+517 VNVGRPQVVY

-535 EASARFMKEM
+535 EASAKFLKEM
-545 EEVKHFAEVFL
+545 EDVRHFAEVFL
-556 RISPNGRGKGIEFH
+556 HISPNGRGKGIEFQ
-570 SEIQERALP
+570 SEIPQGTLSQETF
-579 PGGLLSVEEGV
+579 LSVEEGI
-590 REASTGGVI
+590 REGSNGGVI

-609 TLIKANVDP
+609 TLLKANIDP
-618 DHPSL
+618 DRPSP
-623 LALKIATSNALR
+623 LALKIASSNALR
-635 EGCRKAQPVLLEP
+635 EGCRKAQPILLEP

-667 LKARKSSVE
+667 LKARKGLVE
-676 AITPKGKVTL
+676 AITTKGKVAL
-686 IKAIS
+686 IKAIT

-709 RGTFTMQFSR
+709 RGTFSMQFAR
-719 YDKAIS
+719 YDKAVS